1 MVSAIHPLLMI
12 LIKNAARA
20 ALVALVA
27 ALLLAPATQAQ
38 EQPQDL
44 PVVSLRVGMHNIRAQ
59 LATTPLQRQIGLMY
73 RQSMPTHEGMLFVFE
88 DAQPQ
93 CFWMR
98 NTLIPLSVAF
108 VDDDGSVGNIAD
120 MKPLTEDSHCSAK
133 PVRYVLEM
141 NQGWFAKRGVK
152 AGTRLSGELF
162 RK

>member
-1 MVSAIHPLLMI
+1 MI
-12 LIKNAARA
+12 QIKNAACAAAVALLA
-20 ALVALVA
+20 ALQLTPA
-27 ALLLAPATQAQ
+27 ARAQ

-44 PVVSLRVGMHNIRAQ
+44 PAVSLRVGMHNIRAQ

-73 RQSMPTHEGMLFVFE
+73 RQSMPTQEGMLFVFD

-108 VDDDGSVGNIAD
+108 LDDDGAVVNIAD
-120 MKPLTEDSHCSAK
+120 MKPLSEDSHCSAK

-152 AGTRLSGELF
+152 PGTRLTGELF

>member
-1 MVSAIHPLLMI
+1 
-12 LIKNAARA
+12 
-20 ALVALVA
+20 
-27 ALLLAPATQAQ
+27 
-38 EQPQDL
+38 
-44 PVVSLRVGMHNIRAQ
+44 
-59 LATTPLQRQIGLMY
+59 
-73 RQSMPTHEGMLFVFE
+73 MLFVFE

-108 VDDDGSVGNIAD
+108 LDDDGAVVNIAD

-152 AGTRLSGELF
+152 PGMRLTGEVF